1 MEDRGARD
9 DRKNSRKRHRGVD
22 SSPSPRPSPKR
33 PPRDASPNDSDGY
46 RSSEEKSERPIGRG
60 KTKPLPPSPQCPPPA
75 DSDKHRLL
83 SQVVRPQEP
92 PLRSPTRAAAFE
104 EKAPHWKEDE
114 RRAAAD
120 KRDARGRHDDTE
132 QRGRAGERRGEHAA
146 ETAPERGRPREQR
159 ESGKSPPPTVDD
171 SGSHD
176 ESKKKG
182 KSQKKALKKGR
193 KEEETASKTGPG
205 LNQDSSN
212 SDQHSPRKGAKKKT
226 LDRKR
231 KRGERESDASEDDAQ
246 SKRKRGP
253 RTPPAM
259 RQEVKAASPV
269 PKMDNFSDWS
279 DEEVLDRLETVPE
292 RRPGGGRTGRERD
305 RALDRGVNPPPLLSQ
320 EPPML
325 IPSLAPQPLMSQPL
339 LRKPPGD
346 LPPARSGVLGGVT
359 GRGRDRRPRSPS
371 NEAQTRDGPQRPRRG
386 RGPQPQPG
394 NPRERDR
401 DRERERERLG
411 DAGGGGAERKSR
423 IDQLRRGEPSRSTSS
438 DRQDSRSHSSRRSSP
453 DSERQA
459 RSRSRAGSYDS
470 RDRDRDRDRERDGFE
485 RDRKDPRATT
495 LQNQPPHPHLLQQ
508 PPPQQHQQREWEPE
522 PREWTGG
529 RGREPLL
536 HRPPRDPHRAGERGE
551 RDRGERP
558 DFEPLLPREAFS
570 PEPDK
575 PPTLQ
580 PSEQREAG
588 KADSV
593 DGEDEGKEEDC
604 QSVTSGGEVYEP
616 ISDDELDEI
625 LNDSQKKEEQT
636 EEERDRGP
644 VDVIDV
650 DWSSLMPKQKAEP
663 RAAGAALLRFTPG
676 AVLLRAGIS
685 KRLAGPQLLEQVR
698 EVCRKE
704 LDHPKDAERLF
715 EHELGALNRAA
726 HRRRVERAGLLTN
739 LGPCCKALCARR
751 DFSIRRQLLK
761 NDKGL
766 TKQYLSTPVV
776 DNELFQMSVRLF
788 KRAVSG
794 QASGAERPQEPALGS
809 ETSGGKVEPSPA
821 QVCVS

>member
-1 MEDRGARD
+1 M
-9 DRKNSRKRHRGVD
+9 D
-22 SSPSPRPSPKR
+22 SSPSPRTSPKR
-33 PPRDASPNDSDGY
+33 PTRDASPNDSDGY
-46 RSSEEKSERPIGRG
+46 RSNEEKSERPIGRG
-60 KTKPLPPSPQCPPPA
+60 KTKPLPPSPQCPPPS

-92 PLRSPTRAAAFE
+92 SLRSPTRAAPFE
-104 EKAPHWKEDE
+104 DKAAHWKEEE
-114 RRAAAD
+114 RRGGVD
-120 KRDARGRHDDTE
+120 KRDARSRHE
-132 QRGRAGERRGEHAA
+132 EPEARGRTGERRGEHPADSGA
-146 ETAPERGRPREQR
+146 ERGRTREQR
-159 ESGKSPPPTVDD
+159 EPGKSPPPIVDD

-182 KSQKKALKKGR
+182 KAQKKALKKGR
-193 KEEETASKTGPG
+193 KEEEPISKPGPG

-212 SDQHSPRKGAKKKT
+212 SDQLSPRKGAKKKT

-259 RQEVKAASPV
+259 RQEVKAASPL

-279 DEEVLDRLETVPE
+279 DEEVMDRLESVPE
-292 RRPGGGRTGRERD
+292 RRPGGGRAGRD
-305 RALDRGVNPPPLLSQ
+305 RDRGLERGVNPPPLLSQ

-346 LPPARSGVLGGVT
+346 LPPGRSGGLGGVQ

-371 NEAQTRDGPQRPRRG
+371 NEAQSREDPQRTRRG
-386 RGPQPQPG
+386 RGPPPQQQQQQQG
-394 NPRERDR
+394 NPRDRERERDR
-401 DRERERERLG
+401 DRDRLG
-411 DAGGGGAERKSR
+411 DGGAGGAERKSR

-470 RDRDRDRDRERDGFE
+470 RDRERERDGFE
-485 RDRKDPRATT
+485 RDRKDPRAPN

-508 PPPQQHQQREWEPE
+508 PPQQQHQQRDWEPE
-522 PREWTGG
+522 PREWNSG

-536 HRPPRDPHRAGERGE
+536 HRPNRDRLEVPPHRGDARGE
-551 RDRGERP
+551 RDRGERGE
-558 DFEPLLPREAFS
+558 FEPLLPREAFS
-570 PEPDK
+570 PEPEK
-575 PPTLQ
+575 PPNHQTV
-580 PSEQREAG
+580 EQREMG
-588 KADSV
+588 KADSM
-593 DGEDEGKEEDC
+593 DGEDEGKEEDA

-636 EEERDRGP
+636 EEEKERGP

-650 DWSSLMPKQKAEP
+650 DWSSLMPKQKSEP

-685 KRLAGPQLLEQVR
+685 KRLAGPQLMEQVK

-704 LDHPKDAERLF
+704 LDHPKDAEKLF
-715 EHELGALNRAA
+715 EHDLGALNRAA
-726 HRRRVERAGLLTN
+726 YRRKVERAGLLTN

-794 QASGAERPQEPALGS
+794 QTSGGERPQEPVLGS
-809 ETSGGKVEPSPA
+809 ETSGAKVESSPA
-821 QVCVS
+821 PVCVS